1 MPKILIEN
9 WGDLLMCNVSGN
21 PVPRLIWY
29 IDGEFIKENKNEETS
44 LTVKKVLDI
53 INVLLRMF
61 LGILRLLFTCL
72 QVSEILLTS
81 TVLYFCQHY

>member
-44 LTVKKVLDI
+44 LTVKKGPGYYKCFAS
-53 INVLLRMF
+53 NVF
-61 LGILRLLFTCL
+61 GN
-72 QVSEILLTS
+72 TS
-81 TVLYFCQHY
+81 FAVHLSASK